1 MRKKQILIPL
11 IVNIMRTKITLI
23 FKLPNLIF
31 SARYL
36 LFLPMTLAGRRMTP
50 YNRYQNESCRKGKSM
65 EAATAFNTQ
74 CPIARALDSIGQWWN
89 ILILREAMYGLTR
102 FDEFEKA
109 LHIAPTMLTRRLKS
123 LVEVGVLERRMYS
136 ERPARYEYLLTDAG
150 RDFRSVIVA
159 LYAWSNRHLA
169 PEGPSVILVDAKSGA
184 LADPVLIDRNSGAPI
199 TAADF
204 VFAAGPAAN
213 ERIIKRLSATRP
225 MRGPSGD
232 APVLF
237 DTEEAAAAKKPRK
250 QAAVLKSPAA
260 AAKRVKIATAEVAA
274 TAPAGKA
281 GRRK

>member
-1 MRKKQILIPL
+1 
-11 IVNIMRTKITLI
+11 
-23 FKLPNLIF
+23 
-31 SARYL
+31 
-36 LFLPMTLAGRRMTP
+36 
-50 YNRYQNESCRKGKSM
+50 M

-123 LVEVGVLERRMYS
+123 LVEVSVLERRMYS

-150 RDFRSVIVA
+150 RDFRSVIVT
-159 LYAWSNRHLA
+159 LYAWGNRHLA
-169 PEGPSVILVDAKSGA
+169 PEGASVILVDAKSGA

-213 ERIIKRLSATRP
+213 ERIIKRLSAARP

-237 DTEEAAAAKKPRK
+237 DTAVEEAAAAKKPRK
-250 QAAVLKSPAA
+250 QAAALKSPAA
-260 AAKRVKIATAEVAA
+260 AKRVKMATAEVAA
-274 TAPAGKA
+274 TPPAGKA